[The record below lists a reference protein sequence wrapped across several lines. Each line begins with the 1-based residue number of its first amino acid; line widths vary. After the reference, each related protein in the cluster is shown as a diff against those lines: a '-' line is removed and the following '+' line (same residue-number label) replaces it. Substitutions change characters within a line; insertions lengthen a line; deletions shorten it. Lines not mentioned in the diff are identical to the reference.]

1 MAALDQQHTE
11 LKDLWEKRREEYEH
25 YLDVHHFQ
33 RDAEMADG
41 WINAQEGFLLGEDWG
56 GSLDDVE
63 ELLKRQ
69 DDFEKTLAAQEERFS
84 LLLKETKVCKC
95 VNIHIYICTYKCTL
109 CTC

>member
-1 MAALDQQHTE
+1 MAALNQQHTE

-25 YLDVHHFQ
+25 YLDMHHFQ

-84 LLLKETKVCKC
+84 LLLKETKVCKM
-95 VNIHIYICTYKCTL
+95 YIPYSGKLWRVLNLAT
-109 CTC
+109 